1 MAPHI
6 TTYVNGS
13 ELAARGW
20 TPAMIRDFL
29 GRPDTTEPNPRF
41 RRAAPTLKFRLKRVE
56 AIERTARF
64 EWRKGLAERRSAA
77 AKAAARRRRME
88 MLRLVAAEE
97 IPIPKLEASVL
108 EARAVRH
115 RDARTRI
122 DVRTVDRE
130 TLNRWKV
137 NYLRHH
143 LTRYDPVIEGLFG
156 RIGRADVE
164 RSMRRRAFEAISRT
178 YPDLQEECQ
187 RQLRASERREAGG
200 P

>member
-1 MAPHI
+1 
-6 TTYVNGS
+6 
-13 ELAARGW
+13 
-20 TPAMIRDFL
+20 MIRDFL
-29 GRPDTTEPNPRF
+29 GRPDTTEPNPRSAQ
-41 RRAAPTLKFRLKRVE
+41 AAPTPLFALSRIR
-56 AIERTARF
+56 AAERTAKFAAR
-64 EWRKGLAERRSAA
+64 LAQAARRSAA

-88 MLRLVAAEE
+88 MLRLMAAEE
-97 IPIPKLEASVL
+97 IPIPKLEPSVL

-122 DVRTVDRE
+122 DIRTLDPK

-143 LTRYDPVIEGLFG
+143 LTRYDPMIEGLFG
-156 RIGRADVE
+156 RVGRADVE
-164 RSMRRRAFEAISRT
+164 RSLRRRVFDAIART

-187 RQLRASERREAGG
+187 RQLRASERRGTGG